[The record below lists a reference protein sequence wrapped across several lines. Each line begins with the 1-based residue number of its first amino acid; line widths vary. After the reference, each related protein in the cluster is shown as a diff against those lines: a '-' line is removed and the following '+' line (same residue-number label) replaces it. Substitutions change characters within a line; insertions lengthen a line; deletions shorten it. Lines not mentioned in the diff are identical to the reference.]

1 MNVSPKTSSVKAD
14 LHASTH
20 KYARSNGVPLI
31 ISEAC
36 KNYSAYSLRPVEY
49 LLASA
54 HMRQALRGRAGSP
67 DEGTLGAKVLL
78 AVSKH
83 VSWRTD
89 YE

>member
-1 MNVSPKTSSVKAD
+1 MNRSPKTLPVKAD
-14 LHASTH
+14 SHASTH

-36 KNYSAYSLRPVEY
+36 KNCSAYSSRPVEY
-49 LLASA
+49 LLAGKRAHTSDKRSA
-54 HMRQALRGRAGSP
+54 W
-67 DEGTLGAKVLL
+67 AKVLL

>member
-1 MNVSPKTSSVKAD
+1 MNRSPKTLPVKAD

-54 HMRQALRGRAGSP
+54 
-67 DEGTLGAKVLL
+67 
-78 AVSKH
+78 
-83 VSWRTD
+83 RT
-89 YE
+89 